1 MLYMDELQKLGER
14 GLLEQLTVKYYK
26 EINNI
31 VYAPEHIADKNMDK
45 LRDIQKDAIEAL
57 AKYFEVKTKEN
68 EVKTEENKKLS
79 NILKE
84 A

>member
-1 MLYMDELQKLGER
+1 MLYMDELQKLGEK

-31 VYAPEHIADKNMDK
+31 VYADEHIADKNMDK
-45 LRDIQKDAIEAL
+45 LRDIQKDVIEAL
-57 AKYFEVKTKEN
+57 TKYSEVKTKEN
-68 EVKTEENKKLS
+68 EELN
-79 NILKE
+79 NILKGKE

>member
-1 MLYMDELQKLGER
+1 MDELQKLGEK

-31 VYAPEHIADKNMDK
+31 VYADEHIADKNMDK

-57 AKYFEVKTKEN
+57 TKYFEVKTKEN
-68 EVKTEENKKLS
+68 EVKTKENEELKK
-79 NILKE
+79 ILK
-84 A
+84 